1 MALKY
6 SFILEAVD
14 RASAITRRVSAAVER
29 SSRQSAASSRRA
41 AQANEAQGRSL
52 EHLRRRAERMRRV
65 ALGRTFQAAADSA
78 RRLGRHLQ
86 GIPGRLRMMERAGKA
101 AKGALGWLGG
111 AAVNAAKWAGAAAIG
126 GAGFA
131 IFDMFK
137 VASQFEQYEVMLEGL
152 TGSNA
157 KAKESMRWVQDFAK
171 STPYELDQVMASFVS
186 LKSYGID
193 PVNGALRTLGD
204 AASAMGKPLDQAV
217 DMMADATT
225 FEYER
230 LKEFGIRA
238 KDENGKVTFSYMQN
252 GKQMVKSANKTASG
266 VQSAILGIFD
276 EKFGGGMARQAKTMN
291 GLISNLKDQW
301 SGFLLMI
308 ADAGVFEKVKGK
320 LEQWSSK
327 IAEMAADGRLEAW
340 AERISD
346 RLGEWFDKTVE
357 WVDSGGME
365 RAVTQLNTILTVV
378 SDIADMITTIQKR
391 WELISWANPVGKLS
405 GMAIDGYDAA
415 FGDGSG
421 ASPARAPAGRST
433 MPKSPAR
440 PYQFGRGPQPLGTAT
455 TRPKF
460 LGAAKPRPKITAA
473 NGNSKVDVG
482 GKMDIAIK
490 VDGGNA
496 RLAGVSSTGNVPVKA
511 TLKRGTAM
519 A

>member
-137 VASQFEQYEVMLEGL
+137 VASQFEQYSLVLE
-152 TGSNA
+152 TVEGSNA
-157 KAKESMRWVQDFAK
+157 KAKKSMAWVQDFAER
-171 STPYELDQVMASFVS
+171 TPYELDEVMSAFVK
-186 LKSYGID
+186 LKTYGID
-193 PVNGALRTLGD
+193 PMAGTMQSAGD
-204 AASAMGKPLDQAV
+204 AAAAMGKEYIGAIEAV
-217 DMMADATT
+217 ADAQTGE
-225 FEYER
+225 FER
-230 LKEFGIRA
+230 LKEFGLTTEAVGNRVRI
-238 KDENGKVTFSYMQN
+238 KYVKNGKE
-252 GKQMVKSANKTASG
+252 MVREVNKNSTEIRG
-266 VQSAILGIFD
+266 AILGIWD
-276 EKFGGGMARQAKTMN
+276 TLYGGAMEKQAGSFAGIIN
-291 GLISNLKDQW
+291 NLKDQW
-301 SGFLLMI
+301 TKFLLAVANGGI
-308 ADAGVFEKVKGK
+308 FEKVKGK
-320 LEQWSSK
+320 LAEWAAK
-327 IAEMAADGRLEAW
+327 IDQMAKDGRLEAW

-365 RAVTQLNTILTVV
+365 RAVAQLNTILTVV

-440 PYQFGRGPQPLGTAT
+440 PYQFGRGPKPLGTAT

-460 LGAAKPRPKITAA
+460 LGAA
-473 NGNSKVDVG
+473 NSNVNVG
-482 GKMDIAIK
+482 GKMEVAIK

-496 RLAGVSSTGNVPVKA
+496 RLASVSSTGNVPVKA